1 MIEPLHITSREELRR
16 WYEQNHD
23 SAPEMVLPCH
33 KGKAERPGII
43 RYLDA
48 VEEALCFGWI
58 DSSTK
63 SIDGVFHQRF
73 SPRRKSSEF
82 SAQNYA
88 RCKRLE
94 RLGLMT
100 DAGRAVIPTDI
111 EQRLIPKPDIIAAL
125 KADPKVWQN
134 FQSFPPLYRQIRI
147 WNVERRRR
155 YPKEFGTLLHNLI
168 EHTRKGQMYGDWDD
182 GGRLLEALTKASKM

>member
-1 MIEPLHITSREELRR
+1 MIEPLHITSRKELRN

-23 SAPEMVLPCH
+23 SAPEMAIACH

-58 DSSTK
+58 DSSIYTK
-63 SIDGVFHQRF
+63 EGVFYQRF
-73 SPRRKSSEF
+73 SPRRKTSEF
-82 SAQNYA
+82 SALNYY
-88 RCKRLE
+88 RCQRLE

-100 DAGRAVIPTDI
+100 DAGRAAIPADI

-125 KADPKVWQN
+125 KADPVAWQN
-134 FQSFPPLYRQIRI
+134 FQRFPEMYRTIRL

-155 YPKEFGTLLHNLI
+155 YPKEFDTLLRNLI
-168 EHTRKGQMYGDWDD
+168 EHTRKGQMYGDWND
-182 GGRLLEALTKASKM
+182 GGRLLEE

>member
-1 MIEPLHITSREELRR
+1 MIEPLYITTREQLRC

-23 SAPEMVLPCH
+23 SAPEMAIACH
-33 KGKAERPGII
+33 KGKTERPGII

-48 VEEALCFGWI
+48 VEEAICFGWI

-63 SIDGVFHQRF
+63 SIDGVFYQRF

-82 SAQNYA
+82 SALNYA

-100 DAGRAVIPTDI
+100 EAGRAAIPADI
-111 EQRLIPKPDIIAAL
+111 NQRLLPKQDIIAAL
-125 KADPKVWQN
+125 KADPLVWQN
-134 FQSFPPLYRQIRI
+134 FQSFPPLYQQIRI

-155 YPKEFGTLLHNLI
+155 YPKEFESILHNLI
-168 EHTRKGQMYGDWDD
+168 EKTRKGQMYGDWND
-182 GGRLLEALTKASKM
+182 GGRLL

>member
-1 MIEPLHITSREELRR
+1 MIEPLHITTREELRR

-33 KGKAERPGII
+33 RGKTDKPGII

-63 SIDGVFHQRF
+63 SIDGVFYQRF
-73 SPRRKSSEF
+73 SPRRKTSEF

-100 DAGRAVIPTDI
+100 DAGRTAIPTDI
-111 EQRLIPKPDIIAAL
+111 NQRLIPKPDIIAAL
-125 KADPKVWQN
+125 KADTVVWQN
-134 FQSFPPLYRQIRI
+134 FQSFPLLYQQIRI

-155 YPKEFGTLLHNLI
+155 YPKEFDTLLHNLI
-168 EHTRKGQMYGDWDD
+168 EHTRKGQMYGDWND
-182 GGRLLEALTKASKM
+182 GGRLLEE

>member
-1 MIEPLHITSREELRR
+1 MIEPLHITTRAELRR

-33 KGKAERPGII
+33 RGKTDKPGII

-58 DSSTK
+58 DSSIYTK
-63 SIDGVFHQRF
+63 DGIFHQRF
-73 SPRRKSSEF
+73 SPRRKTSEF

-100 DAGRAVIPTDI
+100 DAGRAAIPVDI

-125 KADPKVWQN
+125 KADPAVWQN
-134 FQSFPPLYRQIRI
+134 FQSFPPLYQQIRL

-155 YPKEFGTLLHNLI
+155 YPKEFDTLLRNLI
-168 EHTRKGQMYGDWDD
+168 EHTRKGQMYGDWND
-182 GGRLLEALTKASKM
+182 GGRLLEE